1 MPARGKRKHIVK
13 KTDWGGIVEHLDR
26 VASKGKKMVWCVAGA
41 GNGGIAMAGHLGILG
56 FPVQMYNRTDE
67 HLNAIRWYKGIDIEG
82 AVTGFG
88 SVRLAS
94 SHIEDAIKGADVIM
108 IVTPSTAHYGFAT
121 LMAPFLKDGQ
131 IVVLNPGRTGGAL
144 EFRAALDRENCEAR
158 VVIVEAQTFIYASRM
173 ITRHRAHI
181 FRVKNGVPVRAL
193 PSFLT
198 PAVLKVLDVAFPQ
211 FIAGSNVLATSL
223 ENIGAVFHPALTLL
237 NVAWIESTGG
247 DFEYYLQ
254 GISPSVAKVL
264 QAIDDE
270 RLALAR
276 ALGIRTVSARE
287 WLYLTYDSVG
297 ADLCSAIRATTSYV
311 GIKAPRTIDHRYVWE
326 DVPMSLVPMASIG
339 AMYKVETPAIN
350 LTIDLANLMNGQ
362 DYRAN
367 GRTVRTLGIEG
378 LSVEELHRL
387 VTEG

>member
-1 MPARGKRKHIVK
+1 MK
-13 KTDWGGIVEHLDR
+13 KNDWSGMADLLAQ
-26 VASKGKKMVWCVAGA
+26 VAAKGKDMTWCVVGA
-41 GNGGIAMAGHLGILG
+41 GNGGLAMAGHLGLIG
-56 FPVQMYNRTDE
+56 FPVRMYNRTDD
-67 HLNAIRWYKGIDIEG
+67 HLNAVRWYKGVEIEG
-82 AVTGFG
+82 VITGFG
-88 SVRLAS
+88 PVQVAS
-94 SHIEDAIKGADVIM
+94 SHIGEAIESADIIM
-108 IVTPSTAHYGFAT
+108 VVTPSTAHYGLAM

-144 EFRAALDRENCEAR
+144 EFRAALERANCAVR
-158 VVIVEAQTFIYASRM
+158 PVVVEAQTFIYASRM
-173 ITRHRAHI
+173 ISRHKAHI
-181 FRVKNGVPVRAL
+181 FSIKNGVPVSAL

-198 PAVLKVLDVAFPQ
+198 PAVLKVLDIAFPQ

-237 NVAWIESTGG
+237 NAAWVESTGG
-247 DFEYYLQ
+247 NFEYYLQ

-264 QAIDDE
+264 QTIDDE

-297 ADLCSAIRATTSYV
+297 SDLCSAIRATTAYV
-311 GIKAPRTIDHRYVWE
+311 GIKAPRSIDHRYVWE
-326 DVPMSLVPMASIG
+326 DVPMSLVPMASLA
-339 AMYKVETPAIN
+339 AMYDVPTPAID
-350 LTIDLANLMNGQ
+350 LTIDLANLMHGK

-367 GRTVRTLGIEG
+367 GRTAHSLGIEG
-378 LSVEELHRL
+378 LSVEDLHKL

>member
-1 MPARGKRKHIVK
+1 VK
-13 KTDWGGIVEHLDR
+13 AQDWSGVVAHLDQ
-26 VASKGKKMVWCVAGA
+26 VAGKQKDISWCVVGA
-41 GNGGIAMAGHLGILG
+41 GNGGIAMAGHLGLLG
-56 FPVQMYNRTDE
+56 FRVQMYNRTDE
-67 HLNAIRWYKGIDIEG
+67 HLNAIRWYKGIEVEG
-82 AVTGFG
+82 AATGSG
-88 SVRLAS
+88 HVLVAS
-94 SHIEDAIKGADVIM
+94 SHIEEAIAGVDVIM
-108 IVTPSTAHYGFAT
+108 IVTPSTAHYSLAT
-121 LMAPFLKDGQ
+121 LMAPFLRDGQ

-144 EFRAALDRENCEAR
+144 EFRASLERANCDAR
-158 VVIVEAQTFIYASRM
+158 VVVVEAQTFIYASRM
-173 ITRHRAHI
+173 ISRNKAHI
-181 FRVKNGVPVRAL
+181 FRVKNGVPVSAL

-198 PAVLKVLDVAFPQ
+198 PAVLKVLDVAYPQ

-237 NVAWIESTGG
+237 NAGWIESTGG

-254 GISPSVAKVL
+254 GISPSVSRVL

-287 WLYLTYDSVG
+287 WLYLTYDAVG
-297 ADLCSAIRATTSYV
+297 ADLCSAIQATTSYA
-311 GIKAPRTIDHRYVWE
+311 GIKAPRTIDHRYIWE
-326 DVPMSLVPMASIG
+326 DVPMSLVPMASIA
-339 AMYKVETPAIN
+339 AMYGVPTPAIDF
-350 LTIDLANLMNGQ
+350 TIDLANLMHGK
-362 DYRAN
+362 DYRAG